1 MARTLT
7 PQDAHALMTSL
18 VHQATGQTGI
28 VVTDTSSF
36 VSAGETVLSTGVENT
51 LNALG
56 IVLGR
61 TFMAVRPYKARLR
74 ILNAINTGEYTSR
87 LRKISFY
94 SRDPQAAGDWNTD
107 LFTNLK
113 DGYDNG
119 SNDGKSTASMW
130 EQNAPVPLE
139 VNFAGQDV
147 WDDSTSV
154 YENQLKVAFRDE
166 NEFLDFIAGIMTEKG
181 NDIESQKEAFNQ
193 MTLLNKIAAVYDT
206 SADAPGSVIN
216 LTELYNQQF
225 GTLYTSQQL
234 RTEYL
239 QSFLEFFVSE
249 FKTASRMLSH
259 RSAKYH
265 ITPTKT
271 IDGTNYTLLRHT
283 PPDRQR
289 AILYSPLFIKAEAM
303 VYPQIFHEDYL
314 KLDDQH
320 ELVDYWQ
327 AIDSGASINITPAV
341 YDKATGLQKA
351 GESVSLDYVVGALY
365 DVDSVMTDFQF
376 EDALSTPVE
385 ARKRYHNIWYHF
397 SKNAINDPTENFI
410 LFIMKDA

>member
-7 PQDAHALMTSL
+7 PTDAHALMTSL

-36 VSAGETVLSTGVENT
+36 VSAGETILSTGVENT

-94 SRDPQAAGDWNTD
+94 SRDPQAAGDWNTN

-119 SNDGKSTASMW
+119 SNGGKSTASMW

-147 WDDSTSV
+147 WDDSTTV

-193 MTLLNKIAAVYDT
+193 MTLLNKMAAVYDS
-206 SADAPGSVIN
+206 SADAPGAVIN

-259 RSAKYH
+259 RSAKFH
-265 ITPTKT
+265 VSPVKT

-283 PPDRQR
+283 PADRQR

-314 KLDDQH
+314 KLDEQH

-327 AIDSGASINITPAV
+327 AIDSGAAINITPAV
-341 YDKATGLQKA
+341 YDKTTGLQKA

-376 EDALSTPVE
+376 EDALSTPIE

-410 LFIMKDA
+410 LFIMKDV